1 MPFVEMTD
9 GAQIHYEAYGSGAPL
24 VLLPGIGCDSRIW
37 GPFPKALGH
46 YFHTV
51 VYDPRGLGRSTGPPG
66 TDLKK
71 TGIDRMARDVA
82 DLIRGLSL
90 GQAHVLGSSLGG
102 VVAQVL
108 ASGYPEVVRRL
119 VLVSTSGRL
128 ERWSSR
134 VLDIFEILARR
145 LPPDEYAKV
154 VTSLVVSPDYF
165 RLEPKRVED
174 LEKKFAFPVDATDI
188 FHAQIRALRELSSK
202 APTVEK
208 PTLILAGTK
217 DWLTP
222 PFCSEEIHSRI
233 EGSRLIMLDGG
244 HSCLMERSDEGLVAI
259 LGFLRDSDGTRE
271 ENP

>member
-1 MPFVEMTD
+1 MTD
-9 GAQIHYEAYGSGAPL
+9 KAQIHYEAHGSGTPL
-24 VLLPGIGCDSRIW
+24 VLLPGIGCDSGIW

-82 DLIRGLSL
+82 ELIRGLGL
-90 GQAHVLGSSLGG
+90 GQAHILGSSLGG

-108 ASGYPEVVRRL
+108 ASRYPETVRRL

-134 VLDIFEILARR
+134 VLDVFEILSGR
-145 LPPDEYAKV
+145 LTPDEYAKV
-154 VTSLVVSPDYF
+154 VTALVVSPDYF

-174 LEKKFAFPVDATDI
+174 LENKFVFPVDSADI
-188 FHAQIRALRELSSK
+188 FHAQVRALRELSSK

-208 PTLILAGTK
+208 PTLILGGTQ

-222 PFCSEEIHSRI
+222 PFFSEEIHSRI
-233 EGSRLIMLDGG
+233 EGSRLVMLEGG

-259 LGFLRDSDGTRE
+259 LGFLRDENETRE